1 MAFNFEPL
9 SNILLY
15 ILLIIFIVFRYKT
28 KALLDEDRD
37 IKPDIIVI
45 IIGIIYSF
53 IVLINAYY
61 LQQSPVLIVL
71 LILSTAIIIF
81 SVIRNVRSSPI
92 LEEFGIG
99 SQNNNQNDN
108 SKNAVNSE
116 LVNDLKNIDLQEYY
130 NNQLLFKTLVTLF
143 FYIITTTSLW
153 FIIWKKDCNL
163 NNLLC
168 KKEFI
173 FVIIYFAFAIFIMLD
188 MFKNTKTFGF
198 FEYDPNERKN
208 IIFSNDWVLYSFFY
222 TLYLVYILII
232 SQSIKNTINGLSI
245 DKNYA
250 FSTIIASL
258 LIIIHSIHYFRLQ
271 KSKEEN
277 CECEN
282 KNSRLNN
289 NIKLFQ
295 INSLILPILIII
307 VSIIS

>member
-9 SNILLY
+9 SKILLY
-15 ILLIIFIVFRYKT
+15 VLLIIFIIFRYKT

-37 IKPDIIVI
+37 IKPDIIII
-45 IIGIIYSF
+45 IIGIMYSF

-61 LQQSPVLIVL
+61 LQKSPVLIGIL
-71 LILSTAIIIF
+71 MLSTAIIIF

-99 SQNNNQNDN
+99 SQNDN

-116 LVNDLKNIDLQEYY
+116 LVDDLKNIDLQEYY

-143 FYIITTTSLW
+143 FYVMTTSSLW

-168 KKEFI
+168 KKDFI

-198 FEYDPNERKN
+198 FEFDPNERKN

-232 SQSIKNTINGLSI
+232 SQSIKNTINGISV
-245 DKNYA
+245 DKNYG
-250 FSTIIASL
+250 FSTAIASL

-271 KSKEEN
+271 KSKKVN

-282 KNSRLNN
+282 KDSKLNN
-289 NIKLFQ
+289 NIKLYQ
-295 INSLILPILIII
+295 LNSLILPISIII